1 MAIRE
6 ERSTETTMTQPE
18 VRTNGVTMAGQWE
31 RWAPL
36 AGIIFVV
43 LMFTGT
49 FFVAYPIPAANA
61 PQQQIADYLT
71 DSGTHTRNIIGA
83 YMWVVGALA
92 FLLFVTRLRSVLR
105 GAQGGILP
113 NVVFGAGVIYSA
125 LMMASGVTF
134 AAVAYAIGLRD
145 APVSNPD
152 LVRVLPEMAWMFLL
166 LGGGFAGI
174 LLVLSACI
182 VSFQT
187 GVLPRWLAWLGIVV
201 AIALLFDVIYVN
213 ILPLLLWVFIASIV
227 MLMRREE
234 MPTAAASPDGSVA

>member
-1 MAIRE
+1 MATRE
-6 ERSTETTMTQPE
+6 ERSTETITTPPE
-18 VRTNGVTMAGQWE
+18 VRRQGVTRAGQWE

-49 FFVAYPIPAANA
+49 FLVAYPIPAADA
-61 PQQQIADYLT
+61 PAQQIADYLA

-83 YMWVVGALA
+83 YIWVVGALS

-105 GAQGGILP
+105 TAQGGILP

-134 AAVAYAIGLRD
+134 AAVAYAVGLRD

-174 LLVLSACI
+174 LLVLATCI

-187 GVLPRWLAWLGIVV
+187 GVLPRWLAWLGIVA
-201 AIALLFDVIYVN
+201 AIVLLFDVIYVN
-213 ILPLLLWVFIASIV
+213 ILPLLLWVLAASIV
-227 MLMRREE
+227 LLMRREQ
-234 MPTAAASPDGSVA
+234 MATAAASAGRRVA

>member
-1 MAIRE
+1 MA
-6 ERSTETTMTQPE
+6 T
-18 VRTNGVTMAGQWE
+18 AGRLE

-36 AGIIFVV
+36 AGIIFVI

-49 FFVAYPIPAANA
+49 FFVAYPIPDADA
-61 PQQQIADYLT
+61 PAQQIADYLA

-83 YMWVVGALA
+83 YIWVVGALA

-105 GAQGGILP
+105 GAQNGILP

-125 LMMASGVTF
+125 LMMASAVTF

-166 LGGGFAGI
+166 MGGGFAGI
-174 LLVLSACI
+174 LLVLATCI

-213 ILPLLLWVFIASIV
+213 ILPLLLWVLVASIV
-227 MLMRREE
+227 LLMRREQTT
-234 MPTAAASPDGSVA
+234 TAAASPDGRVA